1 MDLTKINPDVTLDVR
16 SLSCPMPTLKTAK
29 AMKGMKPGQIIEVL
43 GTDPGTKKD
52 LPRRISQS
60 SRGKRETSGWESLMT
75 MRVSIDST

>member
-16 SLSCPMPTLKTAK
+16 GLSCPMPTLKTAK

-52 LPRRISQS
+52 LPKLARKAGNEWLGVID
-60 SRGKRETSGWESLMT
+60 EVESFYRFYLKKA
-75 MRVSIDST
+75 